1 MSGDNPQKETR
12 FEGAGVSPGIARG
25 KVHVV
30 RDDLDEVGHY
40 RIAPSQV
47 ADEISRFETALIQ
60 TRMQILQMQQR
71 IAESIGAKDAAIFD
85 AHLLVVEDRTLI
97 DEVLRKLETDLCN
110 VEWIFQEVATRYA
123 ETLNKID
130 DPYLRERALD
140 IQDVTKR
147 VIHNLQGKAPKAFLA
162 LTEPHI
168 LVAHNLT
175 PSDTASIDRANV
187 LGIATDLGSRTS
199 HAAILARSLNIPA
212 IVGLHDITAK
222 LESGEQ
228 VLLDG
233 SDGYLIV
240 DPTSETVAQ
249 YAEIESRRAKVT
261 ARLKEL
267 RETTSTTRDGR
278 HIVLSANIELPEDVD
293 AVTANGAE
301 GIGLYRTEFLYLN
314 RPTLPTEDEQY
325 ETYRKVAERVRPHPL
340 IIRTFDLGG
349 DKLALGAVDI
359 ADELNPFLGWRAIRF
374 CLENVDIFKTQL
386 RAILRA
392 STVGNIKIMFPMISG
407 LDELRRAIAVLEGC
421 KEELRGSKINVS
433 ERVDVGAMIEIPSA
447 AICASV
453 LASNV
458 DFFSIGTNDL
468 IQYALAVDR
477 VNEKIAY
484 LYEPTHP
491 AVLRLLKIIADAAHA
506 NRIWVGV
513 CGEMA
518 GDIALIPLLLGLGM
532 DELSTA
538 AILVP
543 RVKRAVQSLAIPECR
558 ELVEETFKLNTG
570 AEILER
576 CLELADK
583 RYGDLLG

>member
-1 MSGDNPQKETR
+1 MSGDNALKEIR
-12 FEGAGVSPGIARG
+12 FFGAGASPGIARG
-25 KVHVV
+25 KIHVV
-30 RDDLDEVGHY
+30 RDELDDVPRY
-40 RIAPSQV
+40 RIAPSQI
-47 ADEISRFETALIQ
+47 ADEIGRFEAALIQ
-60 TRMQILQMQQR
+60 TRMQILKMQQR

-110 VEWIFQEVATRYA
+110 VEWVFQEVATRYA

-147 VIHNLQGKAPKAFLA
+147 VIRNLQGKAPKTFLA
-162 LTEPHI
+162 LSESHI

-175 PSDTASIDRANV
+175 PSDTASMNRANV

-222 LESGEQ
+222 LETGRR

-233 SDGYLIV
+233 NDGYLII
-240 DPTSETVAQ
+240 DPTPETLAQ

-261 ARLKEL
+261 AKLKEL

-278 HIVLSANIELPEDVD
+278 HVVLSANIELPEDVE

-301 GIGLYRTEFLYLN
+301 GVGLYRTEFLYLN

-325 ETYRKVAERVRPHPL
+325 EIYRKVAERVRPDPL

-349 DKLALGAVDI
+349 DKLAPGTVDI

-374 CLENVDIFKTQL
+374 CLENIDLFKTQL

-392 STVGNIKIMFPMISG
+392 SSVGNVKIMFPMISG
-407 LDELRRAIAVLEGC
+407 LDELRGAISVLDDC
-421 KEELRGSKINVS
+421 KEELRDSKIDIGDKT
-433 ERVDVGAMIEIPSA
+433 EVGAMIEIPSA
-447 AICASV
+447 AISADV
-453 LASNV
+453 LAREV

-491 AVLRLLKIIADAAHA
+491 AVLRLLKMIADAAHA
-506 NRIWVGV
+506 NDLWVGV

-518 GDIALIPLLLGLGM
+518 GDVALIPLLLGLGM

-558 ELVEETFKLNTG
+558 QLVEETFKLNT
-570 AEILER
+570 ASEILER

>member
-1 MSGDNPQKETR
+1 MSGDKARGEIR
-12 FEGAGVSPGIARG
+12 FQGAGVSPGIDLGAS
-25 KVHVV
+25 HVV
-30 RDDLDEVGHY
+30 RDDIDDVARY
-40 RIAPSQV
+40 RIEPTQIAN
-47 ADEISRFETALIQ
+47 EIGRFEAALIQ
-60 TRMQILQMQQR
+60 TRTQILEMQQK
-71 IAESIGAKDAAIFD
+71 IAESIGAKDAGIFD

-97 DEVLRKLETDLCN
+97 DEVLRKLESDLCN
-110 VEWIFQEVATRYA
+110 VEWVFQEVAANYA
-123 ETLNKID
+123 ETLSKID

-147 VIHNLQGKAPKAFLA
+147 VIRNLQGKAPKTFLS

-168 LVAHNLT
+168 LIAHNLT
-175 PSDTASIDRANV
+175 PSDTATINRSNV
-187 LGIATDLGSRTS
+187 LGIATDVGSRTS
-199 HAAILARSLNIPA
+199 HTAILARSLSIPA

-222 LESGEQ
+222 LETGQE

-233 SDGYLIV
+233 NDGCLIV
-240 DPTSETVAQ
+240 NPSPETLAC
-249 YAEIESRRAKVT
+249 YTDIESRRAKVV
-261 ARLKEL
+261 AKLKEL
-267 RETTSTTRDGR
+267 RETTSRTRDGR

-293 AVTANGAE
+293 AVQANGAE

-314 RPTLPTEDEQY
+314 RSTLPSEDEQY
-325 ETYRKVAERVRPHPL
+325 ETYLRVAERVRPHPL

-349 DKLALGAVDI
+349 DKLALGIVD
-359 ADELNPFLGWRAIRF
+359 ATDELNPFLGWRAIRF

-407 LDELRRAIAVLEGC
+407 LDELGRAIAVLEGC

-447 AICASV
+447 ASCANV

-458 DFFSIGTNDL
+458 EFFSIGTNDL